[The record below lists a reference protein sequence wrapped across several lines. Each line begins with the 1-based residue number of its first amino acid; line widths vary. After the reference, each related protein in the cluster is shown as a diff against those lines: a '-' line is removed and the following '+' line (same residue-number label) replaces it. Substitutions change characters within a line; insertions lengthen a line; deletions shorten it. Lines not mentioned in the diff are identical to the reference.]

1 MTSHGTEAITSDA
14 HRPTCA
20 LAAITGPSGFIGSHV
35 TAHLAEIGYRVRAL
49 VHRHPLE
56 PTVACHVDGA
66 VPGSLSDSHSL
77 AELFPGAQPVVPIGG
92 GVPGA
97 LAPEVLLRACH

>member
-20 LAAITGPSGFIGSHV
+20 LAAITGPSGLIGSHV
-35 TAHLAEIGYRVRAL
+35 TAHLAEIGFRVRAL

-56 PTVACHVDGA
+56 PTVACHLDG
-66 VPGSLSDSHSL
+66 VVHVSRSDSHSL
-77 AELFPGAQPVVPIGG
+77 DELLPAPQLVLRPVAP
-92 GVPGA
+92 A
-97 LAPEVLLRACH
+97 LPTPLTH